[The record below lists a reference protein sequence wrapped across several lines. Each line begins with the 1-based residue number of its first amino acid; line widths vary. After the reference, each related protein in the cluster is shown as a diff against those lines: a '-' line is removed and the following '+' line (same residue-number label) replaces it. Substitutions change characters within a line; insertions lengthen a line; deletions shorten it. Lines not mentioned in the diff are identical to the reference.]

1 MSKDTGEEVL
11 LRTKPSRF
19 KYFWK
24 YAGAVFLL
32 VLAALFWMDFI
43 NPISDLAISLPSSLN
58 PVYGYSLEFWA
69 ITACGLIALLLIIKA
84 ELNRFRIRYEISN
97 YRVFKISGIFRKE
110 TISIPFQK
118 LERCDVVQSSI
129 GRLLNVGN
137 VRVDT
142 GEDHFLMEG
151 VPKPKEI
158 DDLIFKEG
166 IRKQS

>member
-1 MSKDTGEEVL
+1 MSKNTGEEIL
-11 LRTKPSRF
+11 FRTRPSRF
-19 KYFWK
+19 RYFWK
-24 YAGAVFLL
+24 YAGAVFLF
-32 VLAALFWMDFI
+32 VLAALFWLDII
-43 NPISDLAISLPSSLN
+43 NPLSDLAISLPSSLN
-58 PVYGYSLEFWA
+58 PIYGYSLEFWTIA
-69 ITACGLIALLLIIKA
+69 GCGVIALLLIFKA
-84 ELNRFRIRYEISN
+84 ELDRIRIRYEISN

-129 GRLLNVGN
+129 GRLLNIGD